1 MMHVKFNVFTTLI
14 RLVSFTS
21 TSIPQE
27 WENMNLIAIYLVLHQ
42 NHPVLAV
49 YIRVDKTMFGL
60 EVGGVQYFFFSHW
73 KLGTGLLIK

>member
-1 MMHVKFNVFTTLI
+1 
-14 RLVSFTS
+14 
-21 TSIPQE
+21 
-27 WENMNLIAIYLVLHQ
+27 MNLIAIYLVLHQ